1 MEYLSSFYWQQE
13 SPAETSLVLQHF
25 VYRKGKKPGLF
36 TCICT
41 EQVREETGEVP
52 GNVFFLNGLHHW
64 FQGEGRKQFLKEKGE
79 SASETGI
86 RLERLLEQLDREW
99 GVYLESKCQTSKRQP
114 DLIGLICQ
122 DERFLLFYRGDKVKA
137 YLMNKRFGRTHC
149 KCLTEQES
157 ISKLQIAEGRMES
170 GIAVLIATAEY
181 SGSLSEK
188 QLKECLS
195 VQEMTRTENVKAR
208 LRELGE
214 EAVRQGGRHMGAVL
228 VLTGKQFEKG
238 Q

>member
-36 TCICT
+36 ACICT
-41 EQVREETGEVP
+41 EKVQEGTGEAP
-52 GNVFFLNGLHHW
+52 GHVFFLNGIHHW
-64 FQGEGRKQFLKEKGE
+64 FQDEGRKLFQKEKGE
-79 SASETGI
+79 SVSETGI
-86 RLERLLEQLDREW
+86 RLEQLLEQLDREW

-122 DERFLLFYRGDKVKA
+122 EDRFLLFNRGEKVKA
-137 YLMNKRFGRTHC
+137 YLMNKHFGRTHC
-149 KCLTEQES
+149 KCLTNQETV
-157 ISKLQIAEGRMES
+157 SKLQIVEGRMEP
-170 GIAVLIATAEY
+170 GVAVLIATAEY
-181 SGSLSEK
+181 CGSLSEK

>member
-13 SPAETSLVLQHF
+13 SPAWTSLVLQHF
-25 VYRKGKKPGLF
+25 VYRKGKKTGLF

-41 EQVREETGEVP
+41 EQEQEGTGEVP
-52 GNVFFLNGLHHW
+52 GHVFFLNGLHHW
-64 FQGEGRKQFLKEKGE
+64 FQAEGRKLFLKEKGE
-79 SASETGI
+79 RASETGI
-86 RLERLLEQLDREW
+86 QLEQLLEQLDREW
-99 GVYLESKCQTSKRQP
+99 GVYLESKCQASRRRP

-122 DERFLLFYRGDKVKA
+122 EERYLLFYRGGKVKA
-137 YLMNKRFGRTHC
+137 YMMNKCFGRTHC
-149 KCLTEQES
+149 KCLTNQEAV
-157 ISKLQIAEGRMES
+157 SKLQIAEGRMEP

-181 SGSLSEK
+181 CGSLSEK